1 MTKAAVAQRIRTT
14 SKPPQPNRQADQ
26 TNMKTEVWPN
36 FFIVGAAKAGTTS
49 LYAGLRQHPEVFMC
63 YPKEPHHFT
72 QVNPPHQL
80 RWHFEGYT
88 DRHRYLRLF
97 EGSRGFRAIG
107 EASTSYLWHPQ
118 GARRIRRQVPD
129 ARIII
134 SLRDPVERAYS
145 HYLMHVREGIQSLSL
160 YDALA
165 EDLKRTEEAWAISHF
180 YVGKG
185 RYAKQVRRYL
195 EVFGRDRVKIVLF
208 DDLKRDPVA
217 KLLEV
222 VQFLGLDPA
231 PVARIDAARVRN
243 PYRASRGRWAEFL
256 AGNKLSRMLGETVVP
271 RRLGSFIYEHFLL
284 KRADKPPMDPR
295 AQELLLEIY
304 EPEIDE
310 LERIVGRKMPELR
323 RTWPV
328 DEELSPNML
337 RRHVSL

>member
-1 MTKAAVAQRIRTT
+1 M
-14 SKPPQPNRQADQ
+14 N
-26 TNMKTEVWPN
+26 TEVWPN

-49 LYAGLRQHPEVFMC
+49 LYAGLREHPEVFMS

-88 DRHRYLRLF
+88 DPHRYLRLF
-97 EGSRGFRAIG
+97 AGSDSFKAVG

-118 GARRIRRQVPD
+118 VARRIRKQVPG

-145 HYLMHVREGIQSLSL
+145 HYLMHVREGIQSLRF
-160 YDALA
+160 YDALV
-165 EDLKRTEEAWAISHF
+165 EDMKRTDEAWAISHF

-185 RYAKQVRRYL
+185 CYAKQVRRYL

-208 DDLKRDPVA
+208 DDLKRDPGA
-217 KLLEV
+217 KMREV
-222 VQFLGLDPA
+222 VRFLGLDPA
-231 PVARIDAARVRN
+231 PLARIDAARVSN

-256 AGNKLSRMLGETVVP
+256 AGNRLSRMLGETIVP

-284 KRADKPPMDPR
+284 KGADKPPMDPR
-295 AQELLLEIY
+295 ALALLLEIY
-304 EPEIDE
+304 EPEVDE
-310 LERIVGRKMPELR
+310 LERMVGRKMPELR
-323 RTWPV
+323 RTWSV
-328 DEELSPNML
+328 EEEPNLL
-337 RRHVSL
+337 RLRAGR

>member
-1 MTKAAVAQRIRTT
+1 
-14 SKPPQPNRQADQ
+14 
-26 TNMKTEVWPN
+26 MKTEAWPN

-49 LYAGLRQHPEVFMC
+49 LYAGLRQHPEVFMS

-97 EGSRGFRAIG
+97 EGSEGFKAIG

-118 GARRIRRQVPD
+118 VAKRIRKQVPD
-129 ARIII
+129 AKILI

-145 HYLMHVREGIQSLSL
+145 HYLMHVREGIQSLSF
-160 YDALA
+160 YDALT
-165 EDLKRTEEAWAISHF
+165 EDMKRTDQAWAISHF

-185 RYAKQVRRYL
+185 CYATQVRRYL

-208 DDLKRDPVA
+208 DDLKRDPGA

-222 VQFLGLDPA
+222 VKFLGLDPA
-231 PVARIDAARVRN
+231 PVAGIDAARVRN
-243 PYRASRGRWAEFL
+243 PYRAPRGRWAEFL
-256 AGNKLSRMLGETVVP
+256 AGNRLSRMLGETIVP

-284 KRADKPPMDPR
+284 KRAEKPPMDSR
-295 AQELLLEIY
+295 ARDLLLDVY

-310 LERIVGRKMPELR
+310 LERLMGRKMPELR
-323 RTWPV
+323 RTWPLE
-328 DEELSPNML
+328 EELGPLL
-337 RRHVSL
+337 RLRAGR